1 MSTIVFLAADKP
13 IVKRYELNG
22 QNELIKHS
30 YPNIFE
36 VTSHQEQLDSLQ
48 AFATSIEAHAKKGH
62 CLLKGTI
69 GRDIKSESRAGS
81 TDSDAL
87 TSWIC
92 LDLDGV
98 KGFTTLDE
106 FLAAIGCGNTDY
118 VVQWSSSM
126 GLEGSTDLRCHVFM
140 NLAKETHPKILKYWL
155 MNLNLSTPLLRS
167 QLELTKTGNSL
178 KWALDVTTCQNDK
191 LLYIATPKF
200 GKGIK
205 DPFARK
211 PRIVF
216 VPKAQRTLTLPY
228 PIPNRDALAESV
240 DTRLNELRV
249 NAGMSKRR
257 KTSYKFANGVE
268 FISKPDS
275 ATITGIKTE
284 RGFTY
289 FNLNGGDSWGYYHP
303 EDDATFIYN
312 FKGEPAYKT
321 EELLPEYWAKV
332 QPQKQQANVAT
343 GSGTIYLAFR
353 DFKSGSYYNGLFD
366 QGTNSLTLAQARS
379 ETQLRHF
386 LKQYNQTL
394 GDYVPDWDLIWEP
407 QNPLIVDIPNQKI
420 NTYTPSPILLNS
432 APKLR
437 LAPFPTITKVVSHAL
452 GNDPETV
459 DYFWNW
465 LASIVQNLEM
475 TGTAWILQGI
485 QGTGKGLM
493 YNHILMPLFGHQ
505 NTVSKR
511 MEEMESEFT
520 GFMENKFIVFVD
532 EIEKID
538 SIFQSRLSA
547 KLRTLIAEPEISIRR
562 MHTLPYMAKN
572 YSNIV
577 MSSNQTTPVDIP
589 PDDRR
594 HNVGLFQTEK
604 IVVTP
609 QQIEKDIPNELP
621 ALADFLKSYPV
632 DPAKLRTPLKNSA
645 RATLISTNRT
655 ALDTAI
661 DALNTGDLAFF
672 WDHLPSSK
680 NSAMDNMSAIK
691 LMGFRSLII
700 ELVTSLEPV
709 LTRDDL
715 FVLLDWCV
723 GKIPNSPNKFTSMLK
738 HHRVHLAQIWK
749 NKRNVRGIRVD
760 WKPDPEWLKGAR
772 QEILEKVV

>member
-13 IVKRYELNG
+13 IVKRYELND

-30 YPNIFE
+30 FPNIFE
-36 VTSHQEQLDSLQ
+36 VTSHQEQITSLQ
-48 AFATSIEAHAKKGH
+48 DFTTALKAHAKKGH

-81 TDSDAL
+81 TDPDAL

-92 LDLDGV
+92 LDLDGI
-98 KGFTTLDE
+98 KGFANLDN
-106 FLAAIGCGNTDY
+106 FLASIGCGEVDY

-155 MNLNLSTPLLRS
+155 MSLNLSNPLLRS

-178 KWALDVTTCQNDK
+178 KWSLDVTTCQNDK
-191 LLYIATPKF
+191 LLYIAPPKF
-200 GKGIK
+200 GKGIR

-211 PRIVF
+211 LRIAF

-228 PIPNRDALAESV
+228 PIPNREALAESV

-249 NAGMSKRR
+249 NAGMPKRR
-257 KTSYKFANGVE
+257 KTNYKFANGVE
-268 FISKPDS
+268 FISKPDT

-284 RGFTY
+284 RGFVY

-303 EDDATFIYN
+303 ENDPSFIYN
-312 FKGEPAYKT
+312 FKGEPAYRT

-332 QPQKQQANVAT
+332 NPQQQANSTTA
-343 GSGTIYLAFR
+343 SGVVYLAFR
-353 DFKSGSYYNGLFD
+353 DFRTGIYYNGFFD
-366 QGTNSLTLAQARS
+366 QNTNDLTLAPARN

-386 LKQYNQTL
+386 LKQYNQVL
-394 GDYVPDWDLIWEP
+394 GEFVPDWDLTWEP
-407 QNPLIVDIPNQKI
+407 QNPLVVDLQNQRV
-420 NTYTPSPILLNS
+420 NTYKPSPILLNS
-432 APKLR
+432 SPKLR
-437 LAPFPTITKVVSHAL
+437 LAPFPTITRVVSHAL
-452 GNDPETV
+452 GNDTETI

-465 LASIVQNLEM
+465 LASIVQNLCM

-485 QGTGKGLM
+485 QGTGKGLI
-493 YNHILMPLFGHQ
+493 YNKILMPLFGTY

-520 GFMENKFIVFVD
+520 GFMENKFIVFID

-547 KLRTLIAEPEISIRR
+547 KLRTLIAEPEISIRK
-562 MHTLPYMAKN
+562 MHTLPYMTKN

-604 IVVTP
+604 L
-609 QQIEKDIPNELP
+609 QITSQEIDVAIPNELP

-661 DALNTGDLAFF
+661 DALNAGDLAFF

-691 LMGFRSLII
+691 LMGFRSLVI
-700 ELVTSLEPV
+700 ELVTNLDPI

-715 FVLLDWCV
+715 YVLLDWCV
-723 GKIPNSPNKFTSMLK
+723 GKIPNSPNKFTSLLK
-738 HHRVHLAQIWK
+738 HHRVYLTQIWK
-749 NKRNVRGIRVD
+749 NKRNVRGMRVD
-760 WKPDPEWLKGAR
+760 WKPDPDWLKGAR

>member
-13 IVKRYELNG
+13 IVKRYELND

-30 YPNIFE
+30 FPNIFE
-36 VTSHQEQLDSLQ
+36 VTSHQEQITSLQ
-48 AFATSIEAHAKKGH
+48 DFTTALETHAKKGH

-81 TDSDAL
+81 TDPDAL

-92 LDLDGV
+92 LDLDGI
-98 KGFTTLDE
+98 KGFANLDN
-106 FLAAIGCGNTDY
+106 FLASIGCGEVDY

-126 GLEGSTDLRCHVFM
+126 GLEGNTDLRCHVFM

-155 MNLNLSTPLLRS
+155 MSINLSNPLLRS

-178 KWALDVTTCQNDK
+178 KWSLDVTTCQNDK
-191 LLYIATPKF
+191 LLYIAPPKF
-200 GKGIK
+200 GKGIR

-211 PRIVF
+211 PRIAF
-216 VPKAQRTLTLPY
+216 VPKVQRTLTLPY
-228 PIPNRDALAESV
+228 PIPNREALAESV

-249 NAGMSKRR
+249 NAGMPKRR

-268 FISKPDS
+268 FISKPDT

-284 RGFTY
+284 RGFVY

-303 EDDATFIYN
+303 ENDPSFVYN
-312 FKGEPAYKT
+312 FKGEPAYRT

-332 QPQKQQANVAT
+332 NPQQQANSTTA
-343 GSGTIYLAFR
+343 SGVIYLAFR
-353 DFKSGSYYNGLFD
+353 DFKTGIYYNGFFD
-366 QGTNSLTLAQARS
+366 QNTNDLTLAPARN

-386 LKQYNQTL
+386 LKQYNQVL
-394 GDYVPDWDLIWEP
+394 GEFVPDWDLTWEP
-407 QNPLIVDIPNQKI
+407 QNPLVVDLQNQRV
-420 NTYTPSPILLNS
+420 NTYTPSSIILNS
-432 APKLR
+432 SPKLR
-437 LAPFPTITKVVSHAL
+437 LAPFPTITRVVSHAL
-452 GNDPETV
+452 GNDTETV

-465 LASIVQNLEM
+465 LASIVQNLCM

-485 QGTGKGLM
+485 QGTGKGLI
-493 YNHILMPLFGHQ
+493 YNKILMPLFGTY

-520 GFMENKFIVFVD
+520 GFMENKFIVFID

-547 KLRTLIAEPEISIRR
+547 KLRTLIAEPEISIRK
-562 MHTLPYMAKN
+562 MHTLPYMTKN

-604 IVVTP
+604 L
-609 QQIEKDIPNELP
+609 QITSQEIDVAIPNELP

-661 DALNTGDLAFF
+661 DALNAGDLAFF

-691 LMGFRSLII
+691 LMGFRSLVI
-700 ELVTSLEPV
+700 ELVTNLDPI

-715 FVLLDWCV
+715 YVLLDWCV
-723 GKIPNSPNKFTSMLK
+723 GKIPNSPNKFTSLLK
-738 HHRVHLAQIWK
+738 HHRVYLTQIWK
-749 NKRNVRGIRVD
+749 NKRNVRGMRVD
-760 WKPDPEWLKGAR
+760 WKPDPDWLKGAR